1 MAKIYCITDKFS
13 KKYLVKDYGDTNN
26 YAILSVNKATKEV
39 TLKTDRRLNGYKE
52 NFFTIYGGTT
62 SAKLTEVEKIKL

>member
-1 MAKIYCITDKFS
+1 MAKIFCITDKFS

-26 YAILSVNKATKEV
+26 YAVLSVNKSTKEV
-39 TLKTDRRLNGYKE
+39 TLKVDKRLIGEKE